1 MVSATVG
8 LAEAEASSATVTAA
22 LTATPSRANGGWWF
36 GLMTKLCSFR
46 QRYGMVAS
54 DSVRFMNE
62 TPTPLAHVDLILAIA
77 RAGSATRAA
86 EALGTTAAT
95 VLRRLESFEA
105 TIGARLFDRLPSGLR
120 PTPALALVKPW
131 AEQAEMAA
139 VGMLR
144 ELSGLERRP
153 EGTVRI
159 AVVPATAAL
168 FVVPALPKL
177 RAAFPDITVELA
189 PATALVDLSLREAD
203 IAIRTVRPEKGELVV
218 QQLASVRLRVM
229 RAPSLAIKK
238 GAKLGDLP
246 WLAYDR
252 TLDHIPESRWLA
264 ARVPDARVVM
274 RSTELGTLLAAA
286 KVGLGVVL
294 MADAVAER
302 AGGSYRYRSRCPR
315 LPRERCGSSPTPRC
329 GRSLESRRCGT
340 GSSIRFNQDGG
351 SDSGRLDEVRAL
363 DYAALALRGS
373 TTALVGYAT
382 GTRLEAILVLRF
394 VGPRL
399 RRVEG
404 ARG

>member
-1 MVSATVG
+1 MVVSDT
-8 LAEAEASSATVTAA
+8 
-22 LTATPSRANGGWWF
+22 
-36 GLMTKLCSFR
+36 LC
-46 QRYGMVAS
+46 
-54 DSVRFMNE
+54 FMNE
-62 TPTPLAHVDLILAIA
+62 TPTPLAHVDMILAIA

-203 IAIRTVRPEKGELVV
+203 IAIRTVRPEKGDLVV

-238 GAKLGDLP
+238 GAKLSDLP

-264 ARVPDARVVM
+264 AHVPDARVVM

-286 KVGLGVVL
+286 KAGIGVVL

-302 AGGSYRYRSRCPR
+302 AGGLVPV
-315 LPRERCGSSPTPRC
+315 PIPMPASPE
-329 GRSLESRRCGT
+329 G
-340 GSSIRFNQDGG
+340 
-351 SDSGRLDEVRAL
+351 AL
-363 DYAALALRGS
+363 WLVAHAALRPVARVAAVWDWLLDS
-373 TTALVGYAT
+373 LHP
-382 GTRLEAILVLRF
+382 
-394 VGPRL
+394 GPQKR
-399 RRVEG
+399 
-404 ARG
+404 